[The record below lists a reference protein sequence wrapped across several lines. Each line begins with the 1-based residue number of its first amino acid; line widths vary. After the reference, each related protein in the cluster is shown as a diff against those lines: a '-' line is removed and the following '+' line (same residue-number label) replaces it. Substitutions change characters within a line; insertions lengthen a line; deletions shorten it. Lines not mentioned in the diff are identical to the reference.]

1 MTAAP
6 AAVILDPSAENRAE
20 AHRVL
25 AMAGVNV
32 VAEGGHGIEGH
43 TLVGEKRPDCVLL
56 ALEAPVERGLQT
68 LEAVAAAYP
77 ATPVIAYSSIADG
90 PSVRQA
96 MLAGA
101 ADYLSF
107 PLGGKDAIESI
118 GRALERAASMAAS
131 AGQAQTAGAGMI
143 VTVFGAKGGTGK
155 TTIATNLA
163 VALAKTQNAAVAVVD
178 LDPRFGDVA
187 IMMDTKVEASL
198 ADAARDAAQLDRSSI
213 KRYLTK
219 HESGVFLLPSPTEP
233 NDWDAITPP
242 QIVQIVRLLAQ
253 THDYV
258 ILDTPGA
265 FNEIIAAALDL
276 ATIVLLVTSPELSS
290 VKNSGLVL
298 KMLRSWSFP
307 EEKLR
312 LTVNHQNRVNSVS
325 AEDVGKTLDMHLFW
339 SIPHDEAVL
348 HSVQIGKPV
357 VLSRPG
363 SRAAG
368 NFKSLAESIGGAA
381 TKSSTAP
388 NRGLIRRLVPL
399 GG

>member
-1 MTAAP
+1 MSTAP
-6 AAVILDPSAENRAE
+6 KAVILDPSAENRAE

-32 VAEGGHGIEGH
+32 IAEGGHGVEGH
-43 TLVGEKRPDCVLL
+43 TLVGESRPDCVLL
-56 ALEAPVERGLQT
+56 SLEAPVARGLQT
-68 LEAVAAAYP
+68 LEAVAASFP
-77 ATPVIAYSSIADG
+77 ATPVIAYSTIADG

-107 PLGGKDAIESI
+107 PLAGKDAVESI
-118 GRALERAASMAAS
+118 ARALERAASQAPA
-131 AGQAQTAGAGMI
+131 AGQAKGAGAGMI

-163 VALAKTQNAAVAVVD
+163 VALAKTQDAAVAVVD
-178 LDPRFGDVA
+178 LDQRFGDVA
-187 IMMDTKVEASL
+187 IMMDTKVETSL
-198 ADAARDAAQLDRSSI
+198 ADAARDAAQLDRGSI

-219 HESGVFLLPSPTEP
+219 HESGVFLLPAPTEP
-233 NDWDAITPP
+233 TDWDAVTPP

-276 ATIVLLVTSPELSS
+276 ATIVLLITSPEMSS

-312 LTVNHQNRVNSVS
+312 LTVNHANRVNSVS
-325 AEDVGKTLDMHLFW
+325 AADVGKTLDMSVFW
-339 SIPHDEAVL
+339 SVPHDEAVL
-348 HSVQIGKPV
+348 RSVQVGKPV
-357 VLSRPG
+357 VTLRPN
-363 SRAAG
+363 SSAAG
-368 NFKSLAESIGGAA
+368 NIRKLAESIGGAA
-381 TKSSTAP
+381 AKSA
-388 NRGLIRRLVPL
+388 NGQKHGLIRRLVPL

>member
-1 MTAAP
+1 MPAPP

-25 AMAGVNV
+25 ALAGVNV
-32 VAEGGHGIEGH
+32 VAEGGHGVEGH
-43 TLVGEKRPDCVLL
+43 TLVGESRPDCVLL
-56 ALEAPVERGLQT
+56 GLEAPFERGLQT
-68 LEAVAAAYP
+68 LEAVAASYP
-77 ATPVIAYSSIADG
+77 ATPVIAYSTTVDG

-107 PLGGKDAIESI
+107 PLSGKDAVESI
-118 GRALERAASMAAS
+118 GRALERAASQIAAP
-131 AGQAQTAGAGMI
+131 GQGKAAGAGLI

-163 VALAKTQNAAVAVVD
+163 VALAKTHNAAVAVVD

-187 IMMDTKVEASL
+187 IMMDTKVETSL
-198 ADAARDAAQLDRSSI
+198 ADAARDAAQLDRTTI

-219 HESGVFLLPSPTEP
+219 HESGVFLLPAPTEP
-233 NDWDAITPP
+233 NDWEAITPA
-242 QIVQIVRLLAQ
+242 QVAQIVRVLAQ

-258 ILDTPGA
+258 VLDTPGA
-265 FNEIIAAALDL
+265 FNEIVAAALDL

-312 LTVNHQNRVNSVS
+312 LTVNHQNRVNSVT
-325 AEDVGKTLDMHLFW
+325 AEDVGRTLDMRVFW
-339 SIPHDEAVL
+339 AIPHDEAVL
-348 HSVQIGKPV
+348 HSVQVGKPV

-368 NFKSLAESIGGAA
+368 NFKSLAASIGGAA
-381 TKSSTAP
+381 AKQKAEQKT
-388 NRGLIRRLVPL
+388 GLIRRLVPL